1 MRRPLELVPRGLL
14 GRRPPCPPPVFAALP
29 ALDAGALCRQ
39 IVESS
44 LDCIK
49 LLDREGRLLWMNEP
63 GARLMEIEEA
73 LPLGTAWLD
82 FWGGT
87 PREAARAAL
96 DTALAGGV
104 GRFTGPCPTFTGRMK
119 WWNVVVA
126 PAGSSGRVV
135 SISRDVTDLA
145 AALDDQNALAAA
157 ERTARDEADRANAAK
172 DELLATVSHE
182 LRTPINAILGWSV
195 LLQHRTGDPQAAAI
209 GRQIEEIAGH
219 ELKLVADVIDE
230 HWLARGAPAICQ
242 EPVAVFDVVRDVVAA
257 MAPLT
262 DAKRQ
267 TVVSDVAPSSPR
279 VMGEPHRLRQVFTNL
294 LSNAMKFTPA
304 GGTIAVTGAVADGAV
319 TIAVTDSGVGI
330 PQPFL
335 GKVFERFTQEDTPD
349 VRRHGGLGLG
359 LAIARNLVSLHGG
372 SIRAESGGRGQGAR
386 FVVSL
391 PEAVTVA
398 VAAGPAVAPPA
409 STPRLDGVTVALQ
422 MADGTAAGAVG
433 AVLRQLGASVI
444 LPGDEAP
451 GPGLIGVDIVVAEA
465 SDAVDSPLAEPSAW
479 RALSVR
485 SIALTAPGVAAR
497 ARAHA
502 AGFDRVA
509 SKPVAPRALAA
520 EIARLLS

>member
-1 MRRPLELVPRGLL
+1 MRRPLELMPRDLPL
-14 GRRPPCPPPVFAALP
+14 RRPLCPSPAFAALP

-49 LLDREGRLLWMNEP
+49 LLDREGRVLWMNEP
-63 GARLMEIEEA
+63 GARLMEVDGA
-73 LPLGTAWLD
+73 PPLGTPWLD
-82 FWGGT
+82 FWGGAT
-87 PREAARAAL
+87 REAARAAL
-96 DTALAGGV
+96 DTALTGGV
-104 GRFTGPCPTFTGRMK
+104 GRFTGPCPTSTGRMK

-126 PAGSSGRVV
+126 PAGSSGWVV
-135 SISRDVTDLA
+135 SLSRDVTDFA

-157 ERTARDEADRANAAK
+157 ERAARDDADRANAAK

-195 LLQHRTGDPQAAAI
+195 LLQDRTADPRAATI
-209 GRQIEEIAGH
+209 GHQIEEIASH

-267 TVVSDVAPSSPR
+267 TAVSEFAPSSPR

-294 LSNAMKFTPA
+294 LSNAMKFTPV
-304 GGTIAVTGAVADGAV
+304 GGTITVTGAVADGQV
-319 TIAVTDSGVGI
+319 TVAVTDSGIGI

-335 GKVFERFTQEDTPD
+335 GKVFERFTQEETAD
-349 VRRHGGLGLG
+349 VRRHRGLGLG
-359 LAIARNLVSLHGG
+359 LAIARNLVGLHGG

-386 FVVSL
+386 FVVVL
-391 PEAVTVA
+391 PEAVP
-398 VAAGPAVAPPA
+398 VAAVGPAVAPPA
-409 STPRLDGVTVALQ
+409 SAPRLDGVTVALQ

-433 AVLRQLGASVI
+433 AVLRQLGAAVI
-444 LPGDEAP
+444 LPGDEAS
-451 GPGLIGVDIVVAEA
+451 GPGLHGVDIVVAEA
-465 SDAVDSPLAEPSAW
+465 GDAGDSPLAEPSAW
-479 RALSVR
+479 RAPSVR

-497 ARAHA
+497 ARAEA

-509 SKPVAPRALAA
+509 CKPIAPRALAA
-520 EIARLLS
+520 EIARLMG